1 MSKPST
7 VEGSRTQ
14 RGLGVS
20 GGPRLEEVADLIPDA
35 ILCID
40 RAWRITY
47 MNVEAM
53 RLGRKTPESY
63 RQGTFWDHYPESAD
77 LEIGEIYRR
86 TMESGESQHGEFFY
100 PPFGMWFDIRVL
112 PTQDGIALYYRDIT
126 AAKATQKAREAIELQ
141 FYQVL
146 ETTTDCV
153 CVLDR
158 DWRFTY
164 VNQRAEQVLGRK
176 DLIGKDH
183 WLEFPEATE
192 GTDWFR
198 YYHAAMDHGIPGEF
212 EAFYPAPHNFW
223 LKVICRPT
231 EQGIVI
237 FFRDCTRERS
247 DRLNLARQH
256 TLLSETQQVAR
267 VATWELDLET
277 GALTHMPG
285 SFPVLGRPLAAV
297 TTVDAYKACVY
308 PPHIARIDDAVS
320 LAMRTRD
327 SVTMEF
333 QILAEDGT
341 RAWLES
347 RLRVVETNGKPSH
360 LRGLTID
367 ITGRKRADERREAA
381 IRELDRVMRATSEG
395 VITLDRNWRITYI
408 NPRAQEMVIPRA
420 DYTGRNFWE
429 AFPVL
434 RGEDTEAPYRN
445 AMELGRIIEFEAF
458 YPEPYDA
465 WFSIG
470 VRPSEDGIIIFSRN
484 ITLEKQ
490 ARLQVQQQQELLA
503 AIQRDA
509 AVATWVVDLKTD
521 ALIFQPDSF
530 PVFGRPNEELDTVSR
545 WRTFVIEPR
554 EDIVMEMVQHA
565 IRSGEPVRHDW
576 KMRAADG
583 STVWVQSR
591 YSAVFENGVPV
602 QLRGISVD
610 NTAEQ
615 LARQQL
621 AEERETLQH
630 VQQTARVAS
639 WEHDLETDR
648 VRYTSGSYPVYSRP
662 FEEITDLAA
671 FLNLVHPEDRDR
683 IAGSA
688 RTARDA
694 QHPTVNEFRAIAP
707 DGTVLWMEERFT
719 AVREQGRN
727 VRLRGMTFDITDRK
741 RGEEALRQSEE
752 RYRVLAEL
760 NPQAMWMASSEGEIT
775 YANQIFLDYIGISVG
790 EYSRWLEAFDPA
802 DRNSVAATWRRAM
815 TTGENLDIEARLIR
829 RFDSASRWWWLR
841 SQPVRDV
848 DGRILSWLGVGMD
861 IHDRRTFADALE
873 AKQEETERQR
883 QELETV
889 YATAPIGLA
898 LFEPVEFRYLRL
910 NQRQAEFFGLKPKD
924 VVGKTL
930 IEMAPIPG
938 LQQLFEQVRDGK
950 PVVNFTLEGEVA
962 NDPTHRYWTVNYF
975 PVYDANG
982 TVRAISAASLEITPQ
997 KRAENA
1003 LIQSEK
1009 LAAVG
1014 RLATSISHEINN
1026 PLEAITNL
1034 LYLISS
1040 ARELSDETRLYLS
1053 MAQSELG
1060 RVCQIAT
1067 QTLRFHRQAVGP
1079 TMVAAQDMVG
1089 AVLNL
1094 YQGRLA
1100 NSGIRVETRYI
1111 SKRKILCFENDIRQ
1125 VLNNLIANAIDAMRT
1140 GGRLVVRTH
1149 DSVAFYP
1156 GKNEATEGIRLTIA
1170 DTGHGMTP
1178 EIMNRI
1184 FEAFYTTKDLNGTG
1198 LGMWISEGIVKRHH
1212 GTLQVRSSVHP
1223 VQHGTIFTLFLPA
1236 QEKISRAE

>member
-7 VEGSRTQ
+7 VEDPKTPRST
-14 RGLGVS
+14 GVS
-20 GGPRLEEVADLIPDA
+20 GSLQLDEIADLIPDA

-47 MNVEAM
+47 MNAEAR
-53 RLGRKTPESY
+53 RLTRDAPDSY
-63 RQGTFWDHYPESAD
+63 PRGTFWDHYPEIQD
-77 LEIGEIYRR
+77 LELGQMCRR
-86 TMESGESQHGEFFY
+86 TMESGQAQHTDLFY
-100 PPFGMWFDIRVL
+100 PPSGMWLDVRVL
-112 PTQDGIALYYRDIT
+112 STGDGIALYFRDVT
-126 AAKATQKAREAIELQ
+126 AAKETQKAREAIELQ
-141 FYQVL
+141 FHQIL

-158 DWRFTY
+158 AWRFTY
-164 VNQRAEQVLGRK
+164 VNQHAEQVLGRK
-176 DLIGKDH
+176 DLIGKEH
-183 WLEFPEATE
+183 WQEFPEATE
-192 GTDWFR
+192 ETDWYR

-212 EAFYPAPHNFW
+212 EAFYPQPHNFW

-231 EQGIVI
+231 EQGIVL
-237 FFRDCTRERS
+237 FFRDCTREREN
-247 DRLNLARQH
+247 RLNLARQH

-297 TTVDAYKACVY
+297 NTVDAYKACVY
-308 PPHIARIDDAVS
+308 PPHIQRIDDAVS

-333 QILAEDGT
+333 QIVAEDGT

-347 RLRVVETNGKPSH
+347 RLQVVETAGKPSH

-367 ITGRKRADERREAA
+367 ITGRKRADERREIA
-381 IRELDRVMRATSEG
+381 IRELDRVMHATSEG
-395 VITLDRNWRITYI
+395 VITLDRAWRITYM
-408 NPRAQEMVIPRA
+408 NPQSQELVIPRG
-420 DYTGRNFWE
+420 DYIGQNFWE

-434 RGEDTEAPYRN
+434 RGEASKPFRN
-445 AMELGRIIEFEAF
+445 AMELGRTLEFEAF
-458 YPEPYDA
+458 YPSPYNA
-465 WFSIG
+465 WFSTS

-484 ITLEKQ
+484 ISVEKQ
-490 ARLQVQQQQELLA
+490 AQLQVQQQQQLIA

-530 PVFGRPNEELDTVSR
+530 PVFGRPNEELDTVAK
-545 WRTFVIEPR
+545 WRTFVIQPR
-554 EDIVMEMVQHA
+554 EDIVIQMVEDA
-565 IRSGEPVRHDW
+565 IRSGEPVRHEW

-583 STVWVQSR
+583 SAVWVQSR

-630 VQQTARVAS
+630 IQQTARVAS
-639 WEHDLETDR
+639 WEHDLAAGR
-648 VRYTSGSYPVYSRP
+648 VRYTSGSYPIYGRP
-662 FEEITDLAA
+662 LEEITNRAA
-671 FLNLVHPEDRDR
+671 FLNLIHPDDRDR
-683 IAGSA
+683 IARSIQA
-688 RTARDA
+688 A
-694 QHPTVNEFRAIAP
+694 QDTPHPTINEFRVIAP
-707 DGTVLWMEERFT
+707 DGNVLWMEERFT
-719 AVREQGRN
+719 AVREHGSN
-727 VRLRGMTFDITDRK
+727 VRLRGMTFDITERK
-741 RGEEALRQSEE
+741 RAEEALRQSEE

-760 NPQAMWMASSEGEIT
+760 NPQAMWMASPEGEII
-775 YANQIFLDYIGISVG
+775 YANQNFLDYIGLTVA
-790 EYSRWLEAFDPA
+790 EYSRWLETFDPA
-802 DRNSVAATWRRAM
+802 DRNSVSATWRQSM
-815 TTGENLDIEARLIR
+815 TTGANLDMEARLLR
-829 RFDSASRWWWLR
+829 SSDGASRWWWLR

-848 DGRILSWLGVGMD
+848 DGVILNWLGVGMD
-861 IHDRRTFADALE
+861 IHDRRTFADALQ

-883 QELETV
+883 QELEAV

-898 LFEPVEFRYLRL
+898 LFDPVEFRYLRL
-910 NQRQAEFFGLKPKD
+910 NQRQAEFFGLEPKD
-924 VVGKTL
+924 IVGKTL

-938 LQQLFEQVRDGK
+938 LRELFEQVRDGK

-962 NDPTHRYWTVNYF
+962 NDPAHRYWTVNYF

-1079 TMVAAQDMVG
+1079 TLVAGEDMVS

-1094 YQGRLA
+1094 YQGRLS
-1100 NSGIRVETRYI
+1100 NSGIRVETKYT
-1111 SKRKILCFENDIRQ
+1111 SARKILCFENDIRQ

-1149 DSVAFYP
+1149 DSVAYYP
-1156 GKNEATEGIRLTIA
+1156 SKSEATEGIRITIA

-1178 EIMNRI
+1178 EVMRRI

-1212 GTLQVRSSVHP
+1212 GTLQVRSSVDP
-1223 VQHGTIFTLFLPA
+1223 IEHGTIFTLFLPA
-1236 QEKISRAE
+1236 QEKISHAD